1 VIILY
6 NIKYYKDVKTGEK
19 YRIITHQD
27 GTIVIDKITIEVNNL
42 ESLRRE
48 VKYTQVCELVEDSLE
63 NIVRSNK

>member
-6 NIKYYKDVKTGEK
+6 NTKYYKDKNTGEK

-48 VKYTQVCELVEDSLE
+48 VKYNQVCELVEDSLE